1 MPTADSTPFN
11 SSPFEAALRDG
22 ITRLGLRLP
31 EPGVAQLLDYLR
43 LIAQWNKVYNLTA
56 IRDPEAML
64 TQHLFD
70 CLAIVPAL
78 RRGLAGEGGAST
90 AGPADAGR
98 RVLDV
103 GSGAGLPG
111 VVLAICEPGWQVT
124 CVDAVAKKAS
134 FIRQVAAELGLANL
148 QATHQR
154 VEAMPGRYDLITSR
168 AFATLADFIALSRDR
183 LAPGGCW
190 AAMKAHLA
198 DDERQAVPPDV
209 EVFHVE
215 PLAVPGLE
223 AARCLVW
230 MRPRA

>member
-1 MPTADSTPFN
+1 MSNAEPSSANSPVLEPT
-11 SSPFEAALRDG
+11 LREG
-22 ITRLGLRLP
+22 LAQLGLSLPQLASTRLL
-31 EPGVAQLLDYLR
+31 AYLR

-56 IRDPEAML
+56 IRAPEAML
-64 TQHLFD
+64 TQHLLD

-78 RRGLAGEGGAST
+78 RRGVPGWGGVPVAT
-90 AGPADAGR
+90 TR
-98 RVLDV
+98 HVLDV

-111 VVLAICEPGWQVT
+111 VVLAICEPSWQVT

-134 FIRQVAAELGLANL
+134 FIRQVAAELGLPNL

-168 AFATLADFIALSRDR
+168 AFATLADFIALTRDR

-198 DDERQAVPPDV
+198 DEERRAVPADV

-215 PLAVPGLE
+215 PLAVPGLD
-223 AARCLVW
+223 ATRCLVW
-230 MRPRA
+230 MRPREGA